1 MRAEIERSIDPV
13 PSSTEPSAL
22 QLIERLCAELDAYG
36 VAYCHW
42 KSNDVLERAL
52 SGESDLDLLVHRG
65 DARRFEDALERL
77 GFRVVEPPPLHRV
90 PNVFHAYGVDP
101 LTGRLAHIHAHYEL
115 VLGDDTTKNYR
126 LPIEE
131 AYLASAERRGFM
143 PVPAAEPEFA
153 VFVIRMVLK
162 HCTWDATVFGKGRL
176 SASEVHEL
184 MHLIQ
189 RADDEGV
196 GGVIDEHLPMIGRS
210 LFDRCLWSLRPGTS
224 RSFGIR
230 TAHFVER
237 ALGANARR
245 RPGLDAVVRSWR
257 RMLTLARR
265 HVVRRPSPRARLGSG
280 SVVAIVGG
288 DGSGKT
294 TVVADLSTW
303 LSGHVTTATFHLGKP
318 RPSIASTVMQVAW
331 RGTARHVM
339 RGPSV
344 SEADLSASDGSAM
357 SLRAKMRLA
366 RQVMVARD
374 RVREHRRARRVA
386 ARGGIAIADRFPL
399 VEIELMDGPLAGQM
413 VTTAGAGRLV
423 RFLARREQ
431 AYYARIGDP
440 DILIVLR
447 VSPDV
452 AAERRRGIDAEQAVR
467 RRSEE
472 IRDIDWSRLPAV
484 VIDADRPM
492 ADVLREV
499 RSAVWSRI

>member
-1 MRAEIERSIDPV
+1 
-13 PSSTEPSAL
+13 
-22 QLIERLCAELDAYG
+22 
-36 VAYCHW
+36 
-42 KSNDVLERAL
+42 
-52 SGESDLDLLVHRG
+52 
-65 DARRFEDALERL
+65 
-77 GFRVVEPPPLHRV
+77 
-90 PNVFHAYGVDP
+90 
-101 LTGRLAHIHAHYEL
+101 
-115 VLGDDTTKNYR
+115 
-126 LPIEE
+126 
-131 AYLASAERRGFM
+131 
-143 PVPAAEPEFA
+143 
-153 VFVIRMVLK
+153 
-162 HCTWDATVFGKGRL
+162 
-176 SASEVHEL
+176 
-184 MHLIQ
+184 
-189 RADDEGV
+189 
-196 GGVIDEHLPMIGRS
+196 
-210 LFDRCLWSLRPGTS
+210 
-224 RSFGIR
+224 
-230 TAHFVER
+230 
-237 ALGANARR
+237 
-245 RPGLDAVVRSWR
+245 
-257 RMLTLARR
+257 MLTLARR